1 VSCRIST
8 GSLHLTIDCGSAA
21 SLAAVRAHFSPW
33 FDQAPSAHRAP
44 RELAVRVRSEGA
56 GFVVDDGASILAR
69 ARDVRDLLYF
79 LQRLLDEEIMRL
91 VDCTPIHAGVVEVD
105 GRAILLPG
113 TSGSGK
119 TTLVAALVAHGARY
133 LSDEYALLDDRGWVH
148 PYPRPL
154 PPSAIERPVSPTA
167 GHRDPVAARQVG
179 CILSLRFVEGGELR
193 WRGVAASEAALILLR
208 NTPHHLGESSA
219 LTSRVLRAVAHSR
232 AFEGVR
238 GEAALAAGSILAA
251 VRDAAG

>member
-1 VSCRIST
+1 M
-8 GSLHLTIDCGSAA
+8 
-21 SLAAVRAHFSPW
+21 RAHFSPW
-33 FDQAPSAHRAP
+33 FDQAPVAHRAP
-44 RELAVRVRSEGA
+44 RELAVRVRDEGA

-69 ARDVRDLLYF
+69 ARDERDLLYF
-79 LQRLLDEEIMRL
+79 LQRLLDAEITRL
-91 VDCTPIHAGVVEVD
+91 VDRTPIHAGVVEVD

-119 TTLVAALVAHGARY
+119 TTLVAALLARGARY

-154 PPSAIERPVSPTA
+154 PPGAGGRPFSPAA
-167 GHRDPVAARQVG
+167 GRRDPLAAREVG
-179 CILSLRFVEGGELR
+179 CILSLRFVGGGELR
-193 WRGVAASEAALILLR
+193 WRRVAASDAALVLLR
-208 NTPHHLGESSA
+208 NTPHHLGESSG
-219 LTSRVLRAVAHSR
+219 LTARVRRAVAHAR

-238 GEAALAAGSILAA
+238 GEAAAAAGPILAA